1 MSARI
6 FCERARAAA
15 PSSPRA
21 TAAPLPVR
29 HALPRTIGVALLL
42 GPPLAAAATEPPVQV
57 FAPIVVTA
65 VMQDSPL
72 TVITDPKAPRQPV
85 PASDG
90 ADFLKTIPGFAVIR
104 KGGSNGDP
112 VLRGMTGS
120 RLNILIDGGQIGGG
134 CPSRMDP
141 PTAYISPQLY
151 DRVTVI
157 KGPETVQYGPGN
169 SAGTVLFERDF
180 KRYTQPGHAFEGSLL
195 GGSNGRNDQMV
206 DLRAGTPDVY
216 MGISANHTHAQDYE
230 DGDGHRVHSYYDR
243 WNADLTLG
251 WTPDD
256 DTRLE
261 LTAGKG
267 DGKAAYAF
275 SGMDGAQFLRES
287 AGLKFEQRYADS
299 ALEKLEAQLYYNY
312 ADHVMDN
319 YTLRRP
325 DPSGMMPMAM
335 ASDVARTTVGGRVA
349 ASFRWDESLELVAGA
364 DGPANTHNARMGG
377 PAGGMLP
384 DYRNQPRLRDAR
396 IGTLGAFGELR
407 WTLAERDRLVS
418 GARLDRAHARGY
430 RLTAPATG
438 MGGMGGMG
446 GATKLAASRSSTLPA
461 GFVRYEH
468 DLAAAPA
475 TFYAGIGHV
484 ERFPDYWELFG
495 QHVDKSVAAFRRLD
509 PERTTQ
515 LDVGLQYNDDQRLKA
530 WVSGYVGVVDDFI
543 LLDYGRGMMGKSQ
556 ARNVRARIAGTEAG
570 LVYAFDRHWKGDATL
585 SWAWGENQSDHR
597 PLPQM
602 PPLEARLGLTYDSGI
617 WSVGALWRV
626 ASAQHR
632 VAPGSGNIVGQDLGP
647 GAGFGVFSLNAGYRL
662 SRTLTLSAGVD
673 NLLDKT
679 YAEHVNAANAGLVG
693 YVNTLRVNE
702 PGRTGWLK
710 LDVKL

>member
-6 FCERARAAA
+6 HCERARAAA
-15 PSSPRA
+15 PSSAHA
-21 TAAPLPVR
+21 TAVPLPVR
-29 HALPRTIGVALLL
+29 RALSRTIGLALLL
-42 GPPLAAAATEPPVQV
+42 GSSLAAATEPSVKV

-65 VMQDSPL
+65 VVQDSPL
-72 TVITDPKAPRQPV
+72 TITTNPKAPRQPV

-112 VLRGMTGS
+112 VLRGMAGS
-120 RLNILIDGGQIGGG
+120 RLGIQIDGGQIGGG

-157 KGPETVQYGPGN
+157 KGPQAVQYGPGI

-180 KRYTQPGHAFEGSLL
+180 KRYSAPGHAFEGSLL

-206 DLRAGTPDVY
+206 DLRAGTPEVY

-256 DTRLE
+256 DTRVE

-275 SGMDGAQFLRES
+275 SSMDGAQFLRES
-287 AGLKFEQRYADS
+287 VGLKFVQTHADGV
-299 ALEKLEAQLYYNY
+299 LEKLEAQLYYNY

-325 DPSGMMPMAM
+325 DPGGMMPMAM

-349 ASFRWDESLELVAGA
+349 ASFTWGESLQLVTGA
-364 DGPANTHNARMGG
+364 DGSANTHTARMGG
-377 PAGGMLP
+377 PPGGMLP
-384 DYRNQPRLRDAR
+384 DYRDQPRLRDAR

-407 WTLAERDRLVS
+407 WTLAGRDRLVG

-430 RLTAPATG
+430 QLAAST
-438 MGGMGGMG
+438 MGGIGGT
-446 GATKLAASRSSTLPA
+446 AKRAASRSSTLPA

-468 DLAAAPA
+468 DMAAAPA

-495 QHVDKSVAAFRRLD
+495 RHVDKSVAAFRRLD

-515 LDVGLQYNDDQRLKA
+515 LDVGLQYNDGKRLKG
-530 WVSGYVGVVDDFI
+530 WLSGYVGVVDDFI
-543 LLDYGRGMMGKSQ
+543 LLDYGSGMMGKSQ

-570 LVYAFDRHWKGDATL
+570 LVYAFDHHWKGDATL
-585 SWAWGENQSDHR
+585 AWAWGDNRSDHR

-602 PPLEARLGLTYDSGI
+602 PPLEARFGLTYDSGI

-632 VAPGSGNIVGQDLGP
+632 VAPGSGNIVGQDLGRST
-647 GAGFGVFSLNAGYRL
+647 GFGVFSLNAGYRL

-710 LDVKL
+710 LDMKL

>member
-15 PSSPRA
+15 LSSPHA
-21 TAAPLPVR
+21 TSMPLPTR
-29 HALPRTIGVALLL
+29 PALARTIGLALLL
-42 GPPLAAAATEPPVQV
+42 GPPLAAAATEPTIQV

-65 VMQDSPL
+65 VMQDGPL
-72 TVITDPKAPRQPV
+72 TVTTSPKAPRQPV

-112 VLRGMTGS
+112 MLRGMAGS
-120 RLNILIDGGQIGGG
+120 RLNILVDGGQIGGG

-157 KGPETVQYGPGN
+157 KGPQTVQYGPGN

-180 KRYTQPGHAFEGSLL
+180 KRYTAPGHAFEGSLL

-216 MGISANHTHAQDYE
+216 MGVSANHTHAQDYE
-230 DGDGHRVHSYYDR
+230 DGDGRRVHSYYDR
-243 WNADLTLG
+243 WNTDLTLG

-256 DTRLE
+256 DTRVE

-287 AGLKFEQRYADS
+287 MALRFEQHYAGG
-299 ALEKLEAQLYYNY
+299 ALQKLDAQLYYND

-325 DPSGMMPMAM
+325 DPRSMMPMAM
-335 ASDVARTTVGGRVA
+335 ASEVARRTSGGRIG
-349 ASFRWDESLELVAGA
+349 ASFTWGESLELVAGA
-364 DGPANTHNARMGG
+364 DGSTNTHTTRMGG

-384 DYRNQPRLRDAR
+384 DYRTQPRLRDAR
-396 IGTLGAFGELR
+396 MGTLGAFGELR
-407 WTLAERDRLVS
+407 WTLAERERVV
-418 GARLDRAHARGY
+418 GGTRIDRAQARGY
-430 RLTAPATG
+430 SLSRSA
-438 MGGMGGMG
+438 GMG
-446 GATKLAASRSSTLPA
+446 GAAKGAASRASTLAA
-461 GFVRYEH
+461 GFVRYER

-475 TFYAGIGHV
+475 TVYAGIGHV

-495 QHVDKSVAAFRRLD
+495 QHVDKSIAAFRGLA
-509 PERTTQ
+509 PEKTTQ
-515 LDVGLQYNDDQRLKA
+515 LDAGLQYDDGKRLKG
-530 WVSGYVGVVDDFI
+530 WVSGYLGVIDDFI

-556 ARNVRARIAGTEAG
+556 ARNVQARIAGAEAG
-570 LVYAFDRHWKGDATL
+570 LVYAFDDRWKGDATL
-585 SWAWGENQSDHR
+585 AWAWGENRSDHR

-602 PPLEARLGLTYDSGI
+602 PPLEARFGLTYDSGV
-617 WSVGALWRV
+617 WSMGALWRV
-626 ASAQHR
+626 AAAQHR

-647 GAGFGVFSLNAGYRL
+647 SAGFGVFSLNAGWRL
-662 SRTLTLSAGVD
+662 SRTLTLSAGID

-679 YAEHVNAANAGLVG
+679 YAEHVNAASAGLLG

-710 LDVKL
+710 LDVKF